1 MYRKGLFIFVLTII
15 FLISGYL
22 KFWNINFGLP
32 HSFYADEPEFVE
44 FAISYTFQI
53 KEVITNSNWYKFI
66 PVSYVYGTFPIYFFT
81 IITIIFTQIMSI
93 LDFTYNKTDLYVL
106 LRSANAILTLG
117 ILPIVFL
124 IYLKVF
130 KDKIGAIFAA
140 ILIGLNWK
148 LISHAHYVNADVFI
162 TLLITI
168 SILFF
173 VMYIENFNIFKEKN
187 ESVYIAF
194 ASLFLGLAIG
204 SKITAIIAIP
214 IYWFLILKKKDL
226 KSFIAFNFIV
236 FGVCL
241 ITNPFSFIFMED
253 YKNRIT
259 TMATKEAGMVFDSVD
274 LNPFKYIYSLSY
286 MVTIPI
292 FLISLFGIY
301 LSVRDRSLRNLNIF
315 LIGYIMIYVLF
326 FSMQVRLVE
335 RWLLPVIPII
345 ILYSSFG
352 LSYLWILTITV
363 QNNLKFKILGILF
376 FVSILSYYAY
386 FSYVLIE
393 QFQRNTPKSESY
405 LWMKDKLGNETTLR
419 TLVYTEEGLDP
430 LNKLPNSNVIKFQVY
445 ENEGAGSFLPQNP
458 YMYNYIILSSRP
470 MENYKKHPVKTKY
483 PEYYKAW
490 VNFEDE
496 VLKSGNFKL
505 IKEFKTTKPN
515 LIPLSEVRVYEN
527 LKPLDF

>member
-1 MYRKGLFIFVLTII
+1 MKASKNFFLFACPRASVLRA
-15 FLISGYL
+15 
-22 KFWNINFGLP
+22 K
-32 HSFYADEPEFVE
+32 
-44 FAISYTFQI
+44 
-53 KEVITNSNWYKFI
+53 
-66 PVSYVYGTFPIYFFT
+66 
-81 IITIIFTQIMSI
+81 
-93 LDFTYNKTDLYVL
+93 
-106 LRSANAILTLG
+106 
-117 ILPIVFL
+117 
-124 IYLKVF
+124 
-130 KDKIGAIFAA
+130 GAI
-140 ILIGLNWK
+140 IQ
-148 LISHAHYVNADVFI
+148 
-162 TLLITI
+162 
-168 SILFF
+168 
-173 VMYIENFNIFKEKN
+173 
-187 ESVYIAF
+187 
-194 ASLFLGLAIG
+194 
-204 SKITAIIAIP
+204 
-214 IYWFLILKKKDL
+214 DL
-226 KSFIAFNFIV
+226 TQK
-236 FGVCL
+236 
-241 ITNPFSFIFMED
+241 TED
-253 YKNRIT
+253 YKDRIT

-286 MVTIPI
+286 MITIPI

-352 LSYLWILTITV
+352 LSYLWILTLTV
-363 QNNLKFKILGILF
+363 QNNLKFKILGVLF
-376 FVSILSYYAY
+376 FVSILSYYSY
-386 FSYVLIE
+386 FSYVLLE

-470 MENYKKHPVKTKY
+470 MEKYKKHPVKTKY

-496 VLKSGNFKL
+496 ILKSGNFKL